1 MSANTTRQD
10 GQTMWNR
17 RQFLNI
23 SLGSLVAVTAGRSA
37 RAKGSESEE
46 AARML
51 VEQMYTAPGGAPIK
65 DFVIELEDH
74 AAAGGANPVMISKT
88 KLFFKEPS
96 RLRADLVQVAPKSP
110 TDGQLTVVIRDG
122 QNLWIY
128 GGGPYPAKQQADT
141 PNPSLAIPYNIQKY
155 RRDSE
160 REFFDLGTETLEGVK
175 VHRVQ
180 ILSPSQPNWTAV
192 IWIDSSRRVPLQLEM
207 GVPDKEGKSKKKKV
221 VYRDIRQL
229 PDGRNFP
236 FQLTIYEDDVM
247 KDLKIYKGVRINVGL
262 EANLF
267 EPVQEFIKSK
277 KEK

>member
-1 MSANTTRQD
+1 
-10 GQTMWNR
+10 MWNR